1 MKKWL
6 VRIILG
12 LVAIVVLL
20 LILVRIFVG
29 AVNVPLGSVTAD
41 GQILAQRIVVPAGF
55 SMGLWAADVPNAR
68 VLRFSRAGDLLV
80 ANPGLGQVVLLK
92 RDADGDGKSDGKQLV
107 IDGLNSPNGLDF
119 YAGWLYIAEEDAIG
133 RVEFDHDTGQVS
145 GSYERIVTGLPGGG
159 NHYKKTLKFG
169 PDGLLYVAFGS
180 SCNVCI
186 EADPRRA
193 AILRYQPDG
202 SGEELFATGLRNSAG
217 FDWSPIDGNL
227 YATDNGRD
235 LLGDDFPP
243 CELNRVEQGEFYG
256 WPYANGDR
264 IPDPDFGDEQ
274 DARIAAS
281 IAPVHDFKAHN
292 APLGITFVRNTRF
305 PEEYHGAALVALHGS
320 WNRSSKDGYKVVSL
334 HWNEQGEIEERDFVS
349 GFLKDDQ
356 VIGRPAELTQG
367 PDGAIYIADDYAG
380 AIYRVAYGE
389 KQSLQIPVR
398 IKTEQYDPSATLA
411 LLDFAEVE
419 ALFVQG
425 EELFQQHQ
433 CVSCHNDQPDGKQLA
448 RVGYKYD
455 LNSLRE
461 YFIKPPAPMPVF
473 PLTDTDRKA
482 LAVYVIK
489 TY

>member
-6 VRIILG
+6 IRILG
-12 LVAIVVLL
+12 SFVAILVLL

-29 AVNVPLGSVTAD
+29 AVNVPMGSTTAD
-41 GQILAQRIVVPAGF
+41 RQMLAERIVVPAGF

-68 VLRFSRAGDLLV
+68 VVRFSRAGDLLV
-80 ANPGLGQVVLLK
+80 ANPGLDQVVLLK

-119 YAGWLYIAEEDAIG
+119 YADWLYIAEEDAIG
-133 RVEFDHDTGQVS
+133 RVKFDHDAGQVI

-169 PDGLLYVAFGS
+169 PDGLLYLAFGS

-186 EADPRRA
+186 EEDPRRA

-217 FDWSPIDGNL
+217 FDWSPIDGHL

-243 CELNRVEQGEFYG
+243 CELNRIEQGEFYG

-264 IPDPDFGDEQ
+264 IPDPDFGDHQ

-281 IAPVHDFKAHN
+281 IAPVHNFRAHN
-292 APLGITFVRNTRF
+292 APLGITFIRNKLF
-305 PEEYHGAALVALHGS
+305 PEEYRGAAVVALHGS
-320 WNRSSKDGYKVVSL
+320 WNRTSKDGYKVVSL
-334 HWNEQGEIEERDFVS
+334 HWNEQGEITERDFVT

-356 VIGRPAELTQG
+356 VIGRPAELTEG

-380 AIYRVAYGE
+380 AIYRVTYGE
-389 KQSLQIPVR
+389 HQSLQIPVQ
-398 IKTEQYDPSATLA
+398 IKPEKYDPSVTLA
-411 LLDFAEVE
+411 ILDRAEID
-419 ALFVQG
+419 ALFTQG
-425 EELFQQHQ
+425 EALFQQHQ
-433 CVSCHNDQPDGKQLA
+433 CVSCHNDQPDGKKLS
-448 RVGYKYD
+448 RVGFRYD
-455 LNSLRE
+455 LNDLRAH
-461 YFIKPPAPMPVF
+461 FIKPPVPMPVF
-473 PLTDTDRKA
+473 PLSDADRKA